1 MQLDAGIFDS
11 CGKTNEIVGKSGVM
25 DQELH
30 LEIVYENNLDTD
42 KFARMFNN
50 KAQSYKFYWFE
61 AILNLSV
68 ALDED
73 LTFEEIIDEM
83 ICEAWHTVTH
93 YHLRL
98 GPTVNGNAEN
108 FLEHAINTLNITA
121 KGLPPNP
128 SKEELK
134 EAIKECNNELKRD
147 KYRLTDYVPYKLLYP
162 FFDTEGLEEGLS
174 YIKKDQRTRLIAYM
188 AKLSGNENLFYT
200 ILDGVGLQKKI
211 HMNPHWRK
219 FLNKNYVVI
228 RSWVQYNKAQFL
240 QNRNPGV
247 PGIIYKICPEN
258 EEFRKLEQ
266 ARDLWKTVAEITGK
280 PIKEIYTGKDIPI
293 ELLSIDHFVPRSYIS
308 NDELWNLTPMR
319 RPLNSSKNN
328 KLPSWDDFFEPF
340 AQYQFYLYGLIF
352 PKERSPQSEI
362 LIKKFDKC
370 RRNNLNAIWAA
381 ETLYIPG
388 NSTSQFIGIL
398 EHNMKHIY
406 DAACLQGY
414 DIWKIN
420 AEMI

>member
-1 MQLDAGIFDS
+1 
-11 CGKTNEIVGKSGVM
+11 M

-30 LEIVYENNLDTD
+30 FEIVYENNLDTD

-61 AILNLSV
+61 AILNLAV
-68 ALDED
+68 ATEED

-108 FLEHAINTLNITA
+108 FLEHAINTLNA
-121 KGLPPNP
+121 KAIGLSQNP
-128 SKEELK
+128 SKDELK
-134 EAIKECNNELKRD
+134 QAIKGCEKDLKRD

-162 FFDTEGLEEGLS
+162 FFDIEGMEEGLT
-174 YIKKDQRTRLIAYM
+174 YLKKDQRTRLIAYM
-188 AKLSGNENLFYT
+188 AKLSGDERMFYT
-200 ILDGVGLQKKI
+200 ILDGIGLQKKVR
-211 HMNPHWRK
+211 MNPYWRK
-219 FLNKNYVVI
+219 LLIKNYLVI

-240 QNRNPGV
+240 QDRNPGV
-247 PGIIYKICPEN
+247 PGVIYKICPEN
-258 EEFRKLEQ
+258 EELRKLEQ
-266 ARDLWKTVAEITGK
+266 ARELWKSVAEITGK

-319 RPLNSSKNN
+319 KSLNSNKNN
-328 KLPSWDDFFEPF
+328 KLPAWDEFFEPF
-340 AQYQFYLYGLIF
+340 AKYQFYLYELIF
-352 PKERSPQSEI
+352 PEKKTMQSE
-362 LIKKFDKC
+362 LLFKKFDKC
-370 RRNNLNAIWAA
+370 RRNNLNAIWAS

-388 NSTSQFIGIL
+388 NSTVQFVNIL
-398 EHNMKHIY
+398 EHNMKPIY
-406 DAACLQGY
+406 EAAHLQGY
-414 DIWKIN
+414 DTWKISV
-420 AEMI
+420 ELI

>member
-1 MQLDAGIFDS
+1 
-11 CGKTNEIVGKSGVM
+11 M

-68 ALDED
+68 TSEDD

-108 FLEHAINTLNITA
+108 FLEHAINTLNA
-121 KGLPPNP
+121 NAVGLTQNP
-128 SKEELK
+128 SRDELK
-134 EAIKECNNELKRD
+134 QAIKDCENGLKRD

-162 FFDTEGLEEGLS
+162 FFDVEGMEEGLS
-174 YIKKDQRTRLIAYM
+174 YLKKDQRTRLIAYM
-188 AKLSGNENLFYT
+188 TKLSDDENLFYT
-200 ILDGVGLQKKI
+200 ILDGVGLQKKVRI
-211 HMNPHWRK
+211 NPYWRK
-219 FLNKNYVVI
+219 LLIKNYSVI

-240 QNRNPGV
+240 QDRNPGV
-247 PGIIYKICPEN
+247 PGVIYKICPEN
-258 EEFRKLEQ
+258 EELRKLEQ
-266 ARDLWKTVAEITGK
+266 ARDLWKTVAEVTGR
-280 PIKEIYTGKDIPI
+280 PIKEIYTGRDIPI
-293 ELLSIDHFVPRSYIS
+293 DLLSLDHFVPRSYIS
-308 NDELWNLTPMR
+308 NDEIWNLIPMR
-319 RPLNSSKNN
+319 RSLNSSKNN
-328 KLPSWDDFFEPF
+328 KLPPWDEFFKPF
-340 AQYQFYLYGLIF
+340 AKYQFYLYGLIF
-352 PKERSPQSEI
+352 PKESSTES
-362 LIKKFDKC
+362 LALFKKFDKC

-388 NSTSQFIGIL
+388 NSTEQFVSIL
-398 EHNMKHIY
+398 EHNMKPIY
-406 DAACLQGY
+406 EAARLQGY
-414 DIWKIN
+414 DTWKMS
-420 AEMI
+420 AEQI